1 VRRSYEHVVDAAE
14 DNKNATAA
22 ARLAAQ
28 DQWRRERGGAEA
40 EEKQS

>member
-1 VRRSYEHVVDAAE
+1 VVDAAE

-28 DQWRRERGGAEA
+28 DQWERERGGAERPS
-40 EEKQS
+40 EQP